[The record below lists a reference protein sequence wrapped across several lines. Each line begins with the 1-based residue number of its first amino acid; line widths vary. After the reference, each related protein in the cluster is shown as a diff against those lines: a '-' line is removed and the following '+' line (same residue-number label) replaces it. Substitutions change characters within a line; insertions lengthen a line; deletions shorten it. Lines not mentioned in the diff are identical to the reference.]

1 MDMINT
7 VLLISGIAFIIA
19 ELVLPGGIVV
29 WLGVSALLLVGAR
42 QLGYLMEIPDLF
54 FAWIILSVGLVIFSV
69 VFLQRFVRGEVEKNH
84 FDDVEEAK
92 GVRVPV
98 LAEVGSGEDDVGRVL
113 YQGTAWGART
123 VGPNIAVG
131 EEVVIEG
138 RENITWIVS
147 ALETEEGE

>member
-29 WLGVSALLLVGAR
+29 WLGVSSLLLVGAR
-42 QLGYLMEIPDLF
+42 HLGYLMEIPDLF
-54 FAWIILSVGLVIFSV
+54 FAWSVLSVGLVIFSV
-69 VFLQRFVRGEVEKNH
+69 VFLQRFFQGEVEKNH

-92 GVRVPV
+92 GVLVTV
-98 LAEVGSGEDDVGRVL
+98 LAEVGSGGDDGGRVL
-113 YQGTAWGART
+113 YQGTAWSART
-123 VGPNIAVG
+123 EGPNIAAG
-131 EEVVIEG
+131 REVVIEG

-147 ALETEEGE
+147 ALEAGKGE

>member
-29 WLGVSALLLVGAR
+29 WLGVSSLLLVGAR

-54 FAWIILSVGLVIFSV
+54 FAWSLFSVGLVIFSV
-69 VFLQRFVRGEVEKNH
+69 VFLQRFFQGEVEKNH

-92 GVRVPV
+92 GVLVTV
-98 LAEVGSGEDDVGRVL
+98 LSEVGSGENDGGRVL
-113 YQGTAWGART
+113 YQGTAWSART
-123 VGPNIAVG
+123 EGPNIAEG
-131 EEVVIEG
+131 REVVIEG

-147 ALETEEGE
+147 ALGAGEGE